1 MIRAGLTGAGLTPGV
16 VRCPVLLE
24 TKPLLHAG
32 LSVSFLVGI
41 PALAEA
47 PRRHVASGRGRLLVV
62 LPLRLPAL
70 RLLSRGLESY
80 RRLCVQS
87 YRRLRLSQLRLSQ
100 LLSGLLLLGCLA
112 RWSLRLQGLRLQGP
126 ARRRLSGPGLRSLRL
141 AVDADG

>member
-1 MIRAGLTGAGLTPGV
+1 M
-16 VRCPVLLE
+16 
-24 TKPLLHAG
+24 
-32 LSVSFLVGI
+32 SFLAGI

-62 LPLRLPAL
+62 LPLRLLAL

-112 RWSLRLQGLRLQGP
+112 RWSLRLQGLWLQGLWLHGP